1 MTMRLGGLASGI
13 DVQGMIDQM
22 MRVERMKVD
31 RYLQQEQRTQWRQ
44 EGLHDMTK
52 NLANFLLDS
61 RKSFGLTQVSY
72 TGQFRATN
80 VEQFNWVKSA
90 RSSNTTAVTATANAN
105 AMQGTHQVQVKQLA
119 EVARTNSLNLK
130 DVQVGG
136 EDLLKADGYTFNLSG
151 EETHNL
157 VINDKNFTVR
167 AGESVF
173 ALVNQINRATDA
185 DGKSL
190 GLSASYDREVGSL
203 MLSTR
208 STGASQKINIGGGG
222 IGADIFAEGN
232 RLKNGKDAEITFNGL
247 DVKRNTNNISI
258 YGINLN
264 LKETTLV
271 EGTTDE
277 YATININVSTNVDGI
292 VDKIKGFV
300 DQYNEML
307 DLIGGKTGE
316 AYHQS
321 YAPLTDE
328 QKLSMTEKDIEKWEE
343 KSKSGLLRNDET
355 LTRMVQNMRSLLYE
369 KVENTTG
376 TFNQITQI
384 GITTGN
390 FRDGGRLVIDE
401 DKLREAIAADADGVM
416 NLIFKT
422 SDATDSKERSQNSG
436 LYQRINDE
444 VVIGMK
450 DLVRRGGTGENA
462 SLYRSVQGN
471 MLIDFVTK
479 NSSRSLI
486 DRELSTLNTRIA
498 REEQVLFRK
507 EEAYWKRFTAMEKAM
522 SEMNSQGNWL
532 GAQMGA
538 MFG

>member
-61 RKSFGLTQVSY
+61 RKNFGLTQVSY

-130 DVQVGG
+130 ELEIDGKN
-136 EDLLKADGYTFNLSG
+136 LLKDDGHTFNLSG
-151 EETHNL
+151 EETHSLEVNG
-157 VINDKNFTVR
+157 KTFTVR

-208 STGASQKINIGGGG
+208 STGASQKIDIGTGG
-222 IGADIFAEGN
+222 IGADIFAEGD

-247 DVKRNTNNISI
+247 DVKRSTNNISI

-316 AYHQS
+316 AYYQS

-343 KSKSGLLRNDET
+343 KSKSGLLRNDES
-355 LTRMVQNMRSLLYE
+355 LTRMVQNMRNLLYQ

-376 TFNQITQI
+376 SFNQITQI

-401 DKLREAIAADADGVM
+401 DKLREAIAADADGVV

-422 SDATDSKERSQNSG
+422 SDASDAGERTRNSG

-444 VVIGMK
+444 MVIGMK
-450 DLVRRGGTGENA
+450 DMVRRSGTGENA

-479 NSSRSLI
+479 SSSISLI
-486 DRELSTLNTRIA
+486 DRELTTLNTRIA
-498 REEQVLFRK
+498 REEQALFRK

-532 GAQMGA
+532 AAQMGA

>member
-61 RKSFGLTQVSY
+61 RKNFGLTQVSY
-72 TGQFRATN
+72 TGQFRAAN

-105 AMQGTHQVQVKQLA
+105 AMQGTHQIQVKQLA

-130 DVQVGG
+130 ELEIDGKN
-136 EDLLKADGYTFNLSG
+136 LLKDDGHTFNLSG
-151 EETHNL
+151 EETHSL
-157 VINDKNFTVR
+157 EINGKTFTVR

-208 STGASQKINIGGGG
+208 STGASQKIDIGTGG
-222 IGADIFAEGN
+222 IGADIFAEGD

-247 DVKRNTNNISI
+247 DVKRSTNNISI

-307 DLIGGKTGE
+307 DLVSGKTNE
-316 AYHQS
+316 AYYRN

-343 KSKSGLLRNDET
+343 KSKSGLLRNDES
-355 LTRMVQNMRSLLYE
+355 LTRMVQNMRNLLYQ

-376 TFNQITQI
+376 SFNQITQI

-401 DKLREAIAADADGVM
+401 DKLREAIAADADGVV

-422 SDATDSKERSQNSG
+422 SDAGDAGERTRNSG

-444 VVIGMK
+444 MVIGMK
-450 DLVRRGGTGENA
+450 DMVRRSGTGENA

-479 NSSRSLI
+479 SSSISLI
-486 DRELSTLNTRIA
+486 DRELTTLNTRIA
-498 REEQVLFRK
+498 REEQALFRK
-507 EEAYWKRFTAMEKAM
+507 EESYWKRFTAMEKAM

-532 GAQMGA
+532 AAQMGA

>member
-1 MTMRLGGLASGI
+1 MTMRLGGLSSGI

-52 NLANFLLDS
+52 SLANFLLDA
-61 RKSFGLTQVSY
+61 RKDFGLNQVTY

-80 VEQFNWVKSA
+80 VDQFNWVKSA

-151 EETHNL
+151 EDTQNLEINGET
-157 VINDKNFTVR
+157 FTVK
-167 AGESVF
+167 AGDTVF
-173 ALVNQINRATDA
+173 TLVNQINRATDA

-203 MLSTR
+203 MISSRT
-208 STGASQKINIGGGG
+208 TGANQKIDIGVGGLG
-222 IGADIFAEGN
+222 SAIFEADDRN
-232 RLKNGKDAEITFNGL
+232 KTGKDAEITFNGL
-247 DVKRNTNNISI
+247 DVKRSTNNFSV

-277 YATININVSTNVDGI
+277 YATININVNTNVDGI

-300 DQYNEML
+300 DQYNGLL
-307 DLIGGKTGE
+307 DLIGGKTSE

-328 QKLSMTEKDIEKWEE
+328 QKLSMTERDIEQWEE

-355 LTRMVQNMRSLLYE
+355 LTRMVQNMRGLLYE
-369 KVENTTG
+369 PVKNTTG

-436 LYQRINDE
+436 LFQRINDE
-444 VVIGMK
+444 IVIGMK

-471 MLIDFVTK
+471 MLIDYVTK
-479 NSSRSLI
+479 NSSRSLM

-498 REEQVLFRK
+498 REEQALFRK
-507 EEAYWKRFTAMEKAM
+507 EEAYWKRFTAMEKAL
-522 SEMNSQGNWL
+522 SELNNQASWL
-532 GAQMGA
+532 GAHMGA
-538 MFG
+538 M